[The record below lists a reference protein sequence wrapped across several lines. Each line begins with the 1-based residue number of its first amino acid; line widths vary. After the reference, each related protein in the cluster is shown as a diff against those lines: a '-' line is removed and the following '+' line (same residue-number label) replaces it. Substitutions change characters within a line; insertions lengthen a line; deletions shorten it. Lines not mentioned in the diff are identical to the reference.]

1 VQGFSLAPHEPEGSY
16 YFRCYCEPSSLVI
29 ARVNQSP
36 ERSERGSDEA
46 ISMIGESLKAD
57 S

>member
-1 VQGFSLAPHEPEGSY
+1 MQGFSLAPHEPEGSY

-36 ERSERGSDEA
+36 ERSERDSDEA

-57 S
+57 N